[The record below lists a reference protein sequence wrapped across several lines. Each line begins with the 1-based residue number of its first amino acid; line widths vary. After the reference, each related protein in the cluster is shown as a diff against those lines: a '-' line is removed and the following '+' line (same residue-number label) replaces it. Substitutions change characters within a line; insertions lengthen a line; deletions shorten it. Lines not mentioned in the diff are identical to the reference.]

1 MSGGPIWITGAGGL
15 IGHHLFQ
22 TATAAA
28 PRNRIVALTRDRL
41 DLADFQRVRQEFREA
56 QPSMVMHCAALSRS
70 PACQADPA
78 LARRQNVEVTAH
90 LSDLAAEIPFVFFSS
105 DLVFDGR
112 DGNYDEHAHVNP
124 LSVYAETKVLAERIV
139 LANPL
144 HLVVR
149 TSLNCGVS
157 PTGDRGFDEQLRRGW
172 EAGQTQ
178 RLFTDEFRCPIPAEA
193 TARAVWE
200 LAAKG
205 ATGLYHVAGAERLS
219 RWQIG
224 RLYASQWP
232 ELKPNI
238 EPASLKEYRGAPRA
252 PDTSLNCAKA
262 QAKISFPL
270 PSLSEWLSCEPSRIQ
285 TG

>member
-1 MSGGPIWITGAGGL
+1 MSPGPIWITGAGGL
-15 IGHHLFQ
+15 IGSYLVQ
-22 TATAAA
+22 TAPTFFAT
-28 PRNRIVALTRDRL
+28 NQIVPLTRERL
-41 DLADFQRVRQEFREA
+41 DLADFQCVREEFRRA
-56 QPSMVMHCAALSRS
+56 RPSAIVHAAALSRS

-90 LSDLAAEIPFVFFSS
+90 LSELSTEIPFVFFSS
-105 DLVFDGR
+105 DLVFDGKT
-112 DGNYDEHAHVNP
+112 GNYTEDAAVNP

-139 LANPL
+139 LANPR

-149 TSLNCGVS
+149 TSLNCGSS
-157 PTGDRGFDEQLRRGW
+157 PTGDRGFDEQLKCAWQG
-172 EAGQTQ
+172 GQTL

-200 LAAKG
+200 LVRKG
-205 ATGLYHVAGAERLS
+205 ATGLFHVAGAERLS

-224 RLYASQWP
+224 VLYAARWP
-232 ELKPNI
+232 ELKTQM
-238 EPASLKEYRGAPRA
+238 EPASLKEYHGAPRP

-262 QAKISFPL
+262 QAMLPFPL
-270 PSLSEWLSCEPSRIQ
+270 PKLSEWLSCEPTRVH